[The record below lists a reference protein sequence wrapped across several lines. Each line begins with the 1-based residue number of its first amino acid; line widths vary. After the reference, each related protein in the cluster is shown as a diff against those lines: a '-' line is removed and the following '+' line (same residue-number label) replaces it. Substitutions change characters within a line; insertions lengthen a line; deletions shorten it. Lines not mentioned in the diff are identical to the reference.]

1 MPKSRQS
8 RRSRRG
14 GADLSWLNPFGSQ
27 QGNPQGAPS
36 MSPSPMSQAPMSPS
50 PMSPSPMSPS
60 TPAPPSSGWFRN
72 PFSSGGKRRRR
83 TRRCKSRS
91 RRR

>member
-14 GADLSWLNPFGSQ
+14 GMNWNPFASSSPQ
-27 QGNPQGAPS
+27 EGNPQGSPS
-36 MSPSPMSQAPMSPS
+36 MSQSPMSPS
-50 PMSPSPMSPS
+50 PMSPSPMSQS
-60 TPAPPSSGWFRN
+60 APAASSWFRN